1 MKGELSDNVDALSG
15 RLSEMLREQKEAL
28 DAYIAD
34 KKSVLEADAAELIT
48 RFGDERNDISN
59 VMNSFSAE
67 RTEAENSTK
76 AAVAEALKNIE
87 TARLALDGERSSFIE
102 ASKDAV
108 SKSFADMLEGV
119 NQRYE
124 RMKGDADTF
133 VKAIADRINDT
144 RETITLL
151 TQGEQAR
158 IQDSVERLQE
168 LDRKI
173 KSSEEQLQKLS
184 ETITATREELFSA
197 QQDRGRLDS
206 ELEERNKELE
216 RLNDEMQ
223 KSKSA
228 RISEEAALVR
238 LKLQI
243 SNLEKE
249 KKQAEKAPQ
258 KEETPQ
264 KKPEEMIEEFPD
276 DIFTGNV
283 EEVNLDDDE

>member
-1 MKGELSDNVDALSG
+1 MALMEKMKEYL
-15 RLSEMLREQKEAL
+15 E
-28 DAYIAD
+28 
-34 KKSVLEADAAELIT
+34 KSV
-48 RFGDERNDISN
+48 
-59 VMNSFSAE
+59 
-67 RTEAENSTK
+67 
-76 AAVAEALKNIE
+76 
-87 TARLALDGERSSFIE
+87 E

-119 NQRYE
+119 NQRYDRIKAE
-124 RMKGDADTF
+124 ADAF

-151 TQGEQAR
+151 TQGEQTR

-173 KSSEEQLQKLS
+173 KGSEEQLQMLS
-184 ETITATREELFSA
+184 ETITSTREELFSA

-206 ELEERNKELE
+206 EIEERNKELD

-249 KKQAEKAPQ
+249 KKQAQKAPEPPKQ
-258 KEETPQ
+258 EQPA

-283 EEVNLDDDE
+283 EEVNLEDDDE